1 MENEGETICGNLL
14 VFDVSVFI
22 IYCNAGPDLDLTSKG
37 KIFTLTCI
45 VLRQFNYLNEEPVYR
60 YLIFLSFFLV

>member
-14 VFDVSVFI
+14 VFDVSIFI

-45 VLRQFNYLNEEPVYR
+45 VLMKNLYTDT
-60 YLIFLSFFLV
+60 